1 MKRKNRTLAGRLWRW
16 FALFALILMA
26 LVWLLQTVLL
36 QGNYRAMVK
45 RKVKKAATEIEAALS
60 REDYGDALD
69 ALASENAMLIV
80 VTDAQG
86 NLLYSTDEHSGL
98 YRADSQDDKSENPY
112 SHTAGETNDN
122 PYRQTEEHLSWQ
134 IGKQHYLGLPS
145 DYADF
150 LSRLNDSPVIEYT
163 SADDTAYVYGA
174 TVAVGGKTR
183 VIYVSATLAAV
194 GATVGILRTQLM
206 WVTVAALALSFLLA
220 WLIARRFARPV
231 KTLSEQAGGLAN
243 GQFDGSACRGFS
255 AELDHLAD
263 SLEQAAR
270 DITEARSYQRDFLAN
285 ISHDLRT
292 PLTMIRGYA
301 ELVRDISWKDDSARE
316 ADLNL
321 IITESERLT
330 GLVNDIIDYS
340 KLESGKVEPQL
351 MDFDYTAMARRVV
364 SQFAPLR
371 EKRRE
376 ASPLGEGYRIIEE
389 IEGSL
394 IVSGDEGQLARV
406 LYNLV
411 DNAVSHAGEGRSVS
425 VRVFSRGDTV
435 RTEVCDDGAGILA
448 DLLPHVW
455 DRYFKAN
462 QQKRNKRGSG
472 LGLAICREILDVHSC
487 AYGAESEEGK
497 GSMFWFEMRGR

>member
-45 RKVKKAATEIEAALS
+45 RKVKKAAAEIEAALS
-60 REDYGDALD
+60 RDDYGDALD
-69 ALASENAMLIV
+69 ALASENALLIV

-86 NLLYSTDEHSGL
+86 NLLYSTDEHSSL
-98 YRADSQDDKSENPY
+98 YSADSQDDKSENPY
-112 SHTAGETNDN
+112 SHTSGDANDN

-134 IGKQHYLGLPS
+134 IGKQHYLGLPL

-150 LSRLNDSPVIEYT
+150 LARMNDSPVIEYT
-163 SADDTAYVYGA
+163 SADDTAYVYGTSA
-174 TVAVGGKTR
+174 EIGGETR

-206 WVTVAALALSFLLA
+206 WVTAAALALSFLLA

-231 KTLSEQAGGLAN
+231 KTLSEQAGSLAN
-243 GQFDGSACRGFS
+243 GQFDGSACRGSS
-255 AELDHLAD
+255 AELDQLAD

-321 IITESERLT
+321 IISESERLT

-340 KLESGKVEPQL
+340 KLESGKVEL
-351 MDFDYTAMARRVV
+351 NMEDFDYTAMARRVV
-364 SQFAPLR
+364 CQFAPLR

-376 ASPLGEGYRIIEE
+376 ASPLGEGYHIIEE
-389 IEGSL
+389 IEDGL

-406 LYNLV
+406 LYNLI
-411 DNAVSHAGEGRSVS
+411 DNAVSHAGEGRTVS
-425 VRVFSRGDTV
+425 VRVFSRGKTV
-435 RTEVCDDGAGILA
+435 RTEVRDDGAGIPA

-472 LGLAICREILDVHSC
+472 LGLAICKEILDAHGC

-497 GSMFWFEMRGR
+497 GSMFWFEMRG

>member
-45 RKVKKAATEIEAALS
+45 RKVKKAAAEIEAALS
-60 REDYGDALD
+60 RDDYGDALD
-69 ALASENAMLIV
+69 ALASENALLIV

-86 NLLYSTDEHSGL
+86 NLLYSTDEHSSL
-98 YRADSQDDKSENPY
+98 YSADSQDDNSENPY
-112 SHTAGETNDN
+112 SHTDGEANDN
-122 PYRQTEEHLSWQ
+122 PYRKTEEHLSWQ

-145 DYADF
+145 DYAEF

-163 SADDTAYVYGA
+163 SADDTAYVYGTSA
-174 TVAVGGKTR
+174 ETGGETR

-206 WVTVAALALSFLLA
+206 WVTAAALALSFLLA
-220 WLIARRFARPV
+220 WLIARRFARPI
-231 KTLSEQAGGLAN
+231 KTLSEQASGLAN
-243 GQFDGSACRGFS
+243 GQFDGSSCRGSS

-321 IITESERLT
+321 IISESERLT

-340 KLESGKVEPQL
+340 KLESGKVEPN
-351 MDFDYTAMARRVV
+351 MADFDYTAMARQVV
-364 SQFAPLR
+364 GQFAPLR
-371 EKRRE
+371 EK
-376 ASPLGEGYRIIEE
+376 EGYHTIEE
-389 IEGSL
+389 IEDGL
-394 IVSGDEGQLARV
+394 TVSGDEGQLARV
-406 LYNLV
+406 LYNMI
-411 DNAVSHAGEGRSVS
+411 DNAVSHTGEGRSVS
-425 VRVFSRGDTV
+425 VRAFSRGETV
-435 RTEVCDDGAGILA
+435 RTEVRDDGAGIPA

-472 LGLAICREILDVHSC
+472 LGLAICKEILDAHGC

-497 GSMFWFEMRGR
+497 GSMFWFEVSVRE

>member
-1 MKRKNRTLAGRLWRW
+1 MKHRNKTLAGRLWRW

-45 RKVKKAATEIEAALS
+45 RKVKKAASEIEAALS
-60 REDYGDALD
+60 QDNYGDALD
-69 ALASENAMLIV
+69 ALASENALLIV

-86 NLLYSTDEHSGL
+86 NLLYSTDEHSSL
-98 YRADSQDDKSENPY
+98 YSADSQDDKSENPY
-112 SHTAGETNDN
+112 SHTSGDANDN

-163 SADDTAYVYGA
+163 SADDTAYVYGTSA
-174 TVAVGGKTR
+174 ETGGETR

-206 WVTVAALALSFLLA
+206 WVTAAALALSFLLA

-243 GQFDGSACRGFS
+243 GQFDGSACRGSS

-321 IITESERLT
+321 IISESERLT

-340 KLESGKVEPQL
+340 KLESGKIEPN
-351 MDFDYTAMARRVV
+351 MADFDYTATARQVV
-364 SQFAPLR
+364 SQFAPPR
-371 EKRRE
+371 EK
-376 ASPLGEGYRIIEE
+376 EGYHINIGNRGRPHRKRRRRAACPGAVQSDRQRRQPRWRGPNRVRQGILPRRNGPHR
-389 IEGSL
+389 GSRRRRWHPRRPPT
-394 IVSGDEGQLARV
+394 ARV
-406 LYNLV
+406 GPLLQGQPAEAQQARQRPGPG
-411 DNAVSHAGEGRSVS
+411 DLQ
-425 VRVFSRGDTV
+425 GDTG
-435 RTEVCDDGAGILA
+435 RARLRLRRG
-448 DLLPHVW
+448 
-455 DRYFKAN
+455 
-462 QQKRNKRGSG
+462 KRG
-472 LGLAICREILDVHSC
+472 RQR
-487 AYGAESEEGK
+487 K
-497 GSMFWFEMRGR
+497 